1 MTPSPSGTAPDPRVA
16 PASDYDTFVD
26 WGKRLEREG
35 PFFSSVFDV
44 HEVHRVLDVGC
55 GSGMHALMWAK
66 SGLDVV
72 GADPDDSMLA
82 QAEANRAQAAAA
94 VDAAGGRIEF
104 VKTGFG
110 SLARAGLGVFD
121 ALTCTGNALPHVAGR
136 PGLREAFG
144 DFAAVLRPGGV
155 LILHL
160 LNHDRLLARRVRSIP
175 PVVRE
180 TSEGTRVF
188 LRVIDYA
195 DDAILFDFV
204 TMQRPVDAWS
214 TGAAW
219 QVASRRSAHTALPGD
234 VLLPALAAAGFGDV
248 ARYGSHA
255 GAPFDPVADESVI
268 VVAVRL

>member
-1 MTPSPSGTAPDPRVA
+1 MTPEKSAQTSAPRVA

-35 PFFSSVFDV
+35 PFFRGLFEAN
-44 HEVHRVLDVGC
+44 EVHRVLDVGC

-82 QAEANRAQAAAA
+82 QAEANRADAAPA
-94 VDAAGGRIEF
+94 VEAAGGHIAF

-110 SLARAGLGVFD
+110 SLAAAGLGVFD

-136 PGLREAFG
+136 AGLREAFE

-155 LILHL
+155 LVLHL
-160 LNHDRLLARRVRSIP
+160 LNHERLLAQRVRSIP

-180 TSEGTRVF
+180 TDEGTRVF
-188 LRVIDYA
+188 LRVIDYT
-195 DDAILFDFV
+195 DDAILFDFI
-204 TMQRPVDAWS
+204 TIQRPADAWS
-214 TGAAW
+214 TGVAW
-219 QVASRRSAHTALPGD
+219 EVASRRSAHTALPGE
-234 VLLPALAAAGFGDV
+234 VLLPALAAAGLGDV
-248 ARYGSHA
+248 VRYGNHT
-255 GAPFDPVADESVI
+255 GAPFDPVKDESLI
-268 VVAVRL
+268 VVAVRR